1 MAGHSK
7 WANIRHRK
15 GAQDK
20 KRSKIFT
27 RIAKEI
33 TISARIGGDNIDSN
47 SRLRRAVSNAKSNN
61 MASDKIERA
70 IKKGI
75 GDVMGAVYEEIS
87 YEGYTSGGAA
97 IIVNVITDNKN
108 RSVADIRYIFN
119 KYNGN
124 LGENGS
130 VAWMFDTK
138 GQITI
143 ASNSRNENKI
153 FEELIELGAED
164 FIEYDELYAVRTS
177 SSDLMRIRD
186 SMEAI
191 GYSIMSAEIE
201 MVPKNLQKLN
211 QLDSDLTIRLLNCL
225 EDNED
230 VNKVYTNFDYS

>member
-15 GAQDK
+15 GNQDK

-75 GDVMGAVYEEIS
+75 GDIGEAVYEEVV
-87 YEGYTSGGAA
+87 YEGYSPGGAA
-97 IIVNVITDNKN
+97 IIINVITDNKN

-130 VAWMFDTK
+130 VAWMFDAK

-143 ASNSRNENKI
+143 ASNSHNENKI

>member
-1 MAGHSK
+1 M
-7 WANIRHRK
+7 
-15 GAQDK
+15 
-20 KRSKIFT
+20 
-27 RIAKEI
+27 
-33 TISARIGGDNIDSN
+33 
-47 SRLRRAVSNAKSNN
+47 
-61 MASDKIERA
+61 
-70 IKKGI
+70 
-75 GDVMGAVYEEIS
+75 
-87 YEGYTSGGAA
+87 
-97 IIVNVITDNKN
+97 NVITDNKN

-143 ASNSRNENKI
+143 ASNSHNENKI

-164 FIEYDELYAVRTS
+164 FIEYDELYVVRTS

>member
-143 ASNSRNENKI
+143 ASNSHNENKI

-230 VNKVYTNFDYS
+230 VNKVYTNFDYP

>member
-15 GAQDK
+15 GTQDK

-47 SRLRRAVSNAKSNN
+47 PRLRRAVSNAKSNN

-75 GDVMGAVYEEIS
+75 GDVMGAVYEEII
-87 YEGYTSGGAA
+87 YEGYTPGGAA
-97 IIVNVITDNKN
+97 IIVNAITDNKN

-130 VAWMFDTK
+130 VTWMFDTK
-138 GQITI
+138 GQITV
-143 ASNSRNENKI
+143 ASNSHNENKI

-164 FIEYDELYAVRTS
+164 FIEFDELYVVRTS

-201 MVPKNLQKLN
+201 MVPINLQKLN
-211 QLDSDLTIRLLNCL
+211 QSDSDLTIKLLNCL

>member
-1 MAGHSK
+1 
-7 WANIRHRK
+7 
-15 GAQDK
+15 
-20 KRSKIFT
+20 
-27 RIAKEI
+27 
-33 TISARIGGDNIDSN
+33 
-47 SRLRRAVSNAKSNN
+47 

-75 GDVMGAVYEEIS
+75 GDVMGAVYEETI
-87 YEGYTSGGAA
+87 YEGYAPGGAA

-130 VAWMFDTK
+130 VAWMFDIK

-143 ASNSRNENKI
+143 ASNSHNENKI

-164 FIEYDELYAVRTS
+164 FIEYDELYVVRTS
-177 SSDLMRIRD
+177 SSVLMRIRD

-211 QLDSDLTIRLLNCL
+211 QLDSELTIRLLNSL

>member
-47 SRLRRAVSNAKSNN
+47 SRLRRAVLNAKSNN

-143 ASNSRNENKI
+143 ASNSHNENKI